1 MIGHV
6 ILGAISGVAAL
17 GSVLASVLGAR
28 RTPMWVV
35 WVRGDGAMV
44 GKPVG
49 SDSEASKMQMDL
61 AEKRGRN
68 SVVVVSKPD
77 GTFMCKNPMRATPA
91 QKLRATRATI
101 KMREGRGMEIPPGLL
116 RKEARLVRA
125 TAARPR

>member
-1 MIGHV
+1 
-6 ILGAISGVAAL
+6 
-17 GSVLASVLGAR
+17 
-28 RTPMWVV
+28 PMWVV